1 MLTDEKWE
9 DLYRFR
15 HNLHKHP
22 ELPMQEFETTARIE
36 ERLKTLGLEI
46 ITPTSMR
53 TGVVA
58 ALGPKE
64 APVIVLRADIDAL
77 PIQEKTALS
86 YSSVTQGI
94 MHACGHDFHT
104 VSLLAAAERIKEM
117 EGSLNVRVLFVFQP
131 AEETHQGAELV
142 LRSPHFRGC
151 SIHHRFS

>member
-1 MLTDEKWE
+1 MLTEEKWE

-22 ELPMQEFETTARIE
+22 ELPMQEFETTARID

-64 APVIVLRADIDAL
+64 APVIVLRADIDCQYKKKQRFRIPQLLRESCMFVAMTFI
-77 PIQEKTALS
+77 P
-86 YSSVTQGI
+86 SVCLQ
-94 MHACGHDFHT
+94 
-104 VSLLAAAERIKEM
+104 RPKE
-117 EGSLNVRVLFVFQP
+117 
-131 AEETHQGAELV
+131 
-142 LRSPHFRGC
+142 
-151 SIHHRFS
+151 